1 MSLDGV
7 VHKVRHGWTSLAGMA
22 TPASRM
28 PVYSY
33 LSDEEVAAAYLYL
46 AYLPPQ
52 PAR

>member
-1 MSLDGV
+1 M
-7 VHKVRHGWTSLAGMA
+7 AGMA

-28 PVYSY
+28 PTYPY

-46 AYLPPQ
+46 NYLPPK